1 MTGERQN
8 DWDECIDPI
17 LFAIRTSVQESTK
30 HSPFFLMYGRE
41 AKLPLEVEK
50 GKIDSK
56 SNELGEVEQAINHLQ
71 SIMDEV
77 FPVVVSNIDASQK
90 KQKDQY
96 TRRKGLIQTSNIKEG
111 DLVLRLNMLKL
122 TKKGHKEE
130 DTWKGPY
137 KVVSITKYGC
147 CNLECPTTGRVIK
160 QKVNIRQLKQYQ
172 EQLTDSVQP
181 LRSFSSE
188 EVCEGFVQI
197 PEEIIEENKGTDD
210 STSSD
215 DMLEVNYIIVLHS
228 YHII

>member
-41 AKLPLEVEK
+41 VKLPLEVEK
-50 GKIDSK
+50 EKIDSK

-71 SIMDEV
+71 SIRDEV

-111 DLVLRLNMLKL
+111 DLVLRLNMLL
-122 TKKGHKEE
+122 SVQRRSTKKRTPGRAH
-130 DTWKGPY
+130 
-137 KVVSITKYGC
+137 TK
-147 CNLECPTTGRVIK
+147 L
-160 QKVNIRQLKQYQ
+160 
-172 EQLTDSVQP
+172 
-181 LRSFSSE
+181 
-188 EVCEGFVQI
+188 
-197 PEEIIEENKGTDD
+197 
-210 STSSD
+210 
-215 DMLEVNYIIVLHS
+215 
-228 YHII
+228 

>member
-50 GKIDSK
+50 EKIDSK

-71 SIMDEV
+71 SIRDEV

-111 DLVLRLNMLKL
+111 DLVLRLNMLSVQRRA
-122 TKKGHKEE
+122 TKKRTPGRAH
-130 DTWKGPY
+130 
-137 KVVSITKYGC
+137 TK
-147 CNLECPTTGRVIK
+147 L
-160 QKVNIRQLKQYQ
+160 
-172 EQLTDSVQP
+172 
-181 LRSFSSE
+181 
-188 EVCEGFVQI
+188 
-197 PEEIIEENKGTDD
+197 
-210 STSSD
+210 
-215 DMLEVNYIIVLHS
+215 
-228 YHII
+228 